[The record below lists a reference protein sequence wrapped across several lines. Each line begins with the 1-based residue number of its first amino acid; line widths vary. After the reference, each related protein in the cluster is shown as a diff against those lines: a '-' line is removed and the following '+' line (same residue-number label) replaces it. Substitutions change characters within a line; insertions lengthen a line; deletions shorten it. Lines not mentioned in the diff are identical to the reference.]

1 MCVCVRKLFRPN
13 DAVLMNILLS
23 NEVLDVE
30 RPTVVVARNEDHD
43 FERGARLVMPSNMVI
58 LLTDS

>member
-1 MCVCVRKLFRPN
+1 MFVCVRKLFHPKG
-13 DAVLMNILLS
+13 AVLMNILLS

-43 FERGARLVMPSNMVI
+43 FERGARLVMPGYMVI
-58 LLTDS
+58 LLTES